1 MSGNPTSAFDPK
13 RALVATHCRSRQCH
27 QSTAPIPKTPAAMN
41 KKKSRSAESKDPNN
55 CDTWPTQDSG
65 SVPRRG
71 NHFIP
76 INVFPN
82 NLIRSH
88 TIITRNAVAHRYL
101 SRSFAPEVS
110 FGIDVRA
117 VELLGLFW
125 GSTKPADEGVEGVSF
140 LIARCSVAARGT

>member
-1 MSGNPTSAFDPK
+1 
-13 RALVATHCRSRQCH
+13 QCH
-27 QSTAPIPKTPAAMN
+27 QSTAPIPRTPAAMS
-41 KKKSRSAESKDPNN
+41 KKKSRSAESKETAENPNN
-55 CDTWPTQDSG
+55 CYTWPTQDSG

-88 TIITRNAVAHRYL
+88 TIITRNAAPHRYL

-110 FGIDVRA
+110 CGSDVRA
-117 VELLGLFW
+117 VELSGLFW
-125 GSTKPADEGVEGVSF
+125 GSTKLADEGVEGVSI
-140 LIARCSVAARGT
+140 LVARCPI